1 MSDKH
6 KDSNIDEIPLSEMED
21 QINQVEETL
30 ANDSDQ
36 KLTAEESL
44 ENEAEQASTEEGDST
59 ENNDPVKK
67 SKAELAELKDKYL
80 RLYADFENYR
90 KRTAKES
97 LELRRVAGQEILSSL
112 LPVMDDFD
120 RAKQIAEKPDS
131 KETFSEGIQLLYHK
145 LQSVLK
151 QKGLQKMESNGEV
164 FDPELH
170 EAVTEIPAP
179 SEEMVGK
186 VIDTVEPGYFL
197 NDKIIR
203 YAKVVVGK

>member
-1 MSDKH
+1 MSEKH
-6 KDSNIDEIPLSEMED
+6 KDSNIDEIPMSDTED
-21 QINQVEETL
+21 QVNELELTSDEEFHQEQI
-30 ANDSDQ
+30 SD
-36 KLTAEESL
+36 ESA

-97 LELRRVAGQEILSSL
+97 LELRKVAGQEILSSL

-170 EAVTEIPAP
+170 EAITEIPAP
-179 SEEMVGK
+179 SEDMVGK

>member
-1 MSDKH
+1 MSEKH

-21 QINQVEETL
+21 QINEVEET
-30 ANDSDQ
+30 
-36 KLTAEESL
+36 TAEDFEQEQTSEESP
-44 ENEAEQASTEEGDST
+44 ENETEQASAEEGEST

-97 LELRRVAGQEILSSL
+97 LELRKVAGQEILSSL

-151 QKGLQKMESNGEV
+151 QKGLQKMESNGEI

-170 EAVTEIPAP
+170 EAITEIPAP
-179 SEEMVGK
+179 SEDMVGK

>member
-1 MSDKH
+1 MSEKH
-6 KDSNIDEIPLSEMED
+6 KDSNIDEIPLSDSED
-21 QINQVEETL
+21 QINDFVE
-30 ANDSDQ
+30 NS
-36 KLTAEESL
+36 AEEFNDEQRSS
-44 ENEAEQASTEEGDST
+44 ESMDNDDRQASAEEGDT
-59 ENNDPVKK
+59 NENIDPVKK

-97 LELRRVAGQEILSSL
+97 LELRKVAGQEILSSL

-120 RAKQIAEKPDS
+120 RAKQIADKPDS

-145 LQSVLK
+145 LQSILK

-170 EAVTEIPAP
+170 EAITEIPAP
-179 SEEMVGK
+179 SEDMVGK

>member
-1 MSDKH
+1 MSENH
-6 KDSNIDEIPLSEMED
+6 KDSNIDEIRLSDAED
-21 QINQVEETL
+21 QT
-30 ANDSDQ
+30 NDFMENSDEDFNIEQ
-36 KLTAEESL
+36 TSADSE
-44 ENEAEQASTEEGDST
+44 ENEAQQASVEEGDT
-59 ENNDPVKK
+59 NENTDPVKK

-97 LELRRVAGQEILSSL
+97 LELRKVAGQEILSSL

-145 LQSVLK
+145 LQSFLK

-170 EAVTEIPAP
+170 EAITEIPAP
-179 SEEMVGK
+179 SEDMVGK

-197 NDKIIR
+197 NEKIIR

>member
-1 MSDKH
+1 MSENH
-6 KDSNIDEIPLSEMED
+6 KDSNIDEIRLSDAED
-21 QINQVEETL
+21 QT
-30 ANDSDQ
+30 NDFMENSDEDFNIEQ
-36 KLTAEESL
+36 TSADSE
-44 ENEAEQASTEEGDST
+44 ENEAQQASVEEGDT
-59 ENNDPVKK
+59 NENTDPVKK
-67 SKAELAELKDKYL
+67 SKAELVELKDKYL

-97 LELRRVAGQEILSSL
+97 LELRKVAGQEILSSL

-145 LQSVLK
+145 LQSFLK

-170 EAVTEIPAP
+170 EAITEIPAP
-179 SEEMVGK
+179 SEDMVGK

-197 NDKIIR
+197 NEKIIR

>member
-1 MSDKH
+1 MSEKH
-6 KDSNIDEIPLSEMED
+6 KDSNIDEIPMSDTED
-21 QINQVEETL
+21 QVNELELT
-30 ANDSDQ
+30 SD
-36 KLTAEESL
+36 EESNKEQISDESA

-97 LELRRVAGQEILSSL
+97 LELRKVAGQEILSSL

-170 EAVTEIPAP
+170 EAITEIPAP
-179 SEEMVGK
+179 SEDMVGK

>member
-1 MSDKH
+1 MSENH
-6 KDSNIDEIPLSEMED
+6 KDSNIDEIRLSDAED
-21 QINQVEETL
+21 QT
-30 ANDSDQ
+30 NDFMENSDEDFNIEQ
-36 KLTAEESL
+36 TSADSE
-44 ENEAEQASTEEGDST
+44 ENEAQQASAEEGDT
-59 ENNDPVKK
+59 NENTDPVKK
-67 SKAELAELKDKYL
+67 SKAEIAELKDKYL

-97 LELRRVAGQEILSSL
+97 LELRKVAGQEILSSL

-145 LQSVLK
+145 LQSFLK

-170 EAVTEIPAP
+170 EAITEIPAP
-179 SEEMVGK
+179 SEDMVGK

-197 NDKIIR
+197 NEKIIR